1 MFDWKGLPGKLFQAV
16 RWHLRAWVAS
26 AGIVALVLII
36 WTGIHHGPYA
46 TASDSGPLASNAV
59 RSASELN
66 WRQSPSS
73 SLVSPG
79 KNSVTLSSCPP
90 GVTGTEAAYYVYISG
105 TGNAEAVRVTGGTCN
120 GNGHPGTLEF
130 TTSNSHSSG
139 YFISSASSGVQ
150 EASIAARYIPSNPKG
165 VTQSGRVV
173 IPPGEY
179 DVFAPISIRA
189 SSQTVDFGGAILNC
203 YTPNDPCI
211 VVGDPRNSNA
221 FGNISLLAP
230 RGRPMMIAGTKPF
243 IEVNAQ
249 QTRIFNVT
257 TRKPP
262 MGGSFGSYV
271 QVDDDEAFL
280 LDGVNTD
287 IGGRSVTCN
296 PTYCGAVVMAPGP
309 FKTYAGVGWLKNLNL
324 SLECGGKGVEWIS
337 GNGLKISD
345 SVIQGWSVF
354 GVRVSNQRGG
364 YTGLITDNV
373 YFETSPTCDK
383 YSPYGNVGN
392 AAVIAEGIPV
402 RIMGLGANSPA
413 GIFPNWGERT
423 GTHDWL
429 YWVVPVHEKF
439 GDGIPL
445 PAGYAL
451 TNGSGSVTGTF
462 PKIAGATSYKI
473 LKMEW
478 DQHSFPRSYP
488 EGTGK
493 YLLTTVQQSSCAT
506 LTCSFSDRGQ
516 ELSSYTN
523 VGASGS
529 PNVYMPRLDFWPGD
543 IVLSPIQDISARDDT
558 APTLRVQAD
567 VLSLGG
573 IVTTQPDWA
582 VAGEANTVRLSTA
595 TPPAAASIEAVNTNG
610 MGQFPG
616 ATIMPAVSLPQV
628 APSGYKGRLNFGQ
641 HGIANKFTPVIT
653 LGDSNWGKTWA
664 TPGHRPAADINDL
677 DLGYEGNIDVLYDR
691 AQNEIRNY
699 VGKFPDGKP
708 QEKLSVSAK
717 TFNVP
722 VVINGDLRVVGKC
735 DGCSDPTGGA
745 SASGRAGSSA
755 GKWLVSLTN
764 QRAAIAARNLC
775 ASFACASGQ
784 YRISYYMDATTACA
798 STGKAAAALTIGWKD
813 ETGARTMRVPLVG
826 AGVAGGNDLSLGSE
840 ANFGSGNISLWSAGN
855 AAITYATSYTA
866 CATGRADYAVRIA
879 MEKVQ

>member
-1 MFDWKGLPGKLFQAV
+1 MSWKRLPGLFQFA
-16 RWHLRAWVAS
+16 RWHVGAWTAS
-26 AGIVALVLII
+26 AVVVAVVLVI
-36 WTGIHHGPYA
+36 WAGYGPYA
-46 TASDSGPLASNAV
+46 AASDSGPLASNSV
-59 RSASELN
+59 RTPSELN
-66 WRQSPSS
+66 WRENPSA

-79 KNSVTLSSCPP
+79 KDSVTLSVCPP
-90 GVTGTEAAYYVYISG
+90 GVIGTETAYYVYISG
-105 TGNAEAVRVTGGTCN
+105 TGTPEAVRVTGGTCQ
-120 GNGHPGTLEF
+120 GDGHSGTLEF
-130 TTSNSHSSG
+130 TTAHSHPNG
-139 YFISSASSGVQ
+139 YFIGSASSGVQ

-189 SSQTVDFGGAILNC
+189 SSQTVDFGGSILNC
-203 YTPNDPCI
+203 YTPDDPCI
-211 VVGDPRNSNA
+211 FVGDPKNSNA

-230 RGRPMMIAGTKPF
+230 RGRPMMTAGTKPF

-262 MGGSFGSYV
+262 KGGSFGSYV

-287 IGGRSVTCN
+287 IGGGVTCN

-309 FKTYAGVGWLKNLNL
+309 FKTFAAVGWLKNLNL
-324 SLECGGKGVEWIS
+324 SLECAGKGVEWIS

-373 YFETSPTCDK
+373 YFETSETCSK

-392 AAVIAEGIPV
+392 AAVIAEGTPV

-413 GIFPNWGERT
+413 GIFPNWGEKT

-439 GDGIPL
+439 GDGVPL

-451 TNGSGSVTGTF
+451 TNGLGSVTGTF
-462 PKIAGATSYKI
+462 PRIAGATSYKI

-478 DQHSFPRSYP
+478 DQRSFPRSYP

-493 YLLTTVQQSSCAT
+493 YLLTTIQQSSCAA
-506 LTCSFSDRGQ
+506 LTCSFTDRGQ

-523 VGASGS
+523 VGESGS
-529 PNVYMPRLDFWPGD
+529 ANVYMPRLDFWPGD

-595 TPPAAASIEAVNTNG
+595 TPTAAASVEAVHTNG

-641 HGIANKFTPVIT
+641 HGITNKFTPVIT

-664 TPGHRPAADINDL
+664 IPGHRPPADINDL
-677 DLGYEGNIDVLYDR
+677 DIGYEGNIDVFYDR
-691 AQNEIRNY
+691 AQNEIRDY

-708 QEKLSVSAK
+708 QEKLSASTK

-722 VVINGDLRVVGKC
+722 VIVNGDLTVNGKC
-735 DGCSDPTGGA
+735 DGCAGPVGGA
-745 SASGRAGSSA
+745 GASGQTGSNGGTWS
-755 GKWLVSLTN
+755 VSLSN
-764 QRAAIAARNLC
+764 QRSAISRTNLC
-775 ASFACASGQ
+775 ASSSCGSGQ
-784 YRISYYMDATTACA
+784 YRISYYLDATTACA
-798 STGKAAAALTIGWKD
+798 AAGKAATALTIGWKD
-813 ETGARTMRVPLVG
+813 ESGAKTLRVPLAG
-826 AGVAGGNDLSLGSE
+826 AGIVAGNDLSLGTST
-840 ANFGSGNISLWSAGN
+840 NFGSGNISLWSAGN
-855 AAITYATSYTA
+855 AAITYATAYTG
-866 CATGRADYAVRIA
+866 CATGTAGYAVRIA
-879 MEKVQ
+879 VEKLQ